1 MDAYSM
7 LFIFLGMSVSILLL
21 IFLFCVLHYSE
32 KWVSVPILQQDQ
44 NTTSAAITEKLSEQR
59 DAMRHQPDPI
69 NRQENF
75 QEEEL

>member
-59 DAMRHQPDPI
+59 DAMRHQSDTSKG
-69 NRQENF
+69 QENL